1 MEKQFRVSKR
11 DGTIIDFDE
20 TKIAN
25 AIASALKSCKQQD
38 EGLSAQLAKEVTQ
51 ELLTSTKNPES
62 IWNVETIQDVVEAT
76 LVKHNLFSVAKEYI
90 LYRQKRT
97 DIRTIRSS
105 ASKVLND
112 LMFGDSED
120 VEIKRE
126 NANID
131 GNNTMGT
138 MLRVAGEATKNHTL
152 LNLRSPKHAQMHKEG
167 RIHEHDLDFASLCV
181 NCIQIPLNKLLDNGF
196 NTGHGS
202 IRTPSTIQ
210 SASTLTCIAIQSSQ
224 NDCFGGQAIPLLDF
238 YLAPYVAKSFV
249 RNILKCICILMD
261 WEYETI
267 KKEFTPKIDKIIMQR
282 RGIMDE
288 EGKNII
294 VELFTESFT
303 DDIEDIISKY
313 NFPLSNFF
321 RDKVFIHATSATIN
335 DCNQAMESLIHNLC
349 SLASRAGG
357 QVPFSSVNFGQDTSI
372 EGRAVSHALLR
383 AIDNGLGNGETAI
396 FPIAVMQ
403 LKKGVTDEGSP
414 NYDLFVKACK
424 VSAKRLFPNFVNL
437 DAPFNLKYYDK
448 SRPETFAATMG
459 CRTRVIGNTYDK
471 SKEIW
476 PGRGNIFPITVN
488 LPYIALEA
496 KELLKDQ
503 INHTEAL
510 KDKFFELLNIQID
523 EVFNLMKDRF
533 EIVARRKVK
542 NYPFLMGQG
551 LYLDSDKLGPDDEIR
566 SVIKHGTLT
575 MGFIGLAE
583 TLIVLT
589 GKHHGESEASQLLG
603 LNIVKFMHERC
614 VAESERTQMNYSLM
628 GSPAEGCCG
637 RLLQLTRKK
646 FGVIPGVTDHEF
658 LTNSSHIPVYYPISA
673 FKKVMLEAP
682 YHQYCPAG
690 HIGYIEL
697 DGDTSKNVTAFMT
710 LVNYMADAGM
720 GYFAINHPVDRDPIC
735 GYIGIIDEV
744 CPRCGRREGEG
755 VSREKL
761 LSLLAYQ
768 PDPKY
773 DARRAYEREECI
785 ETTVNTVELDM
796 KK

>member
-11 DGTIIDFDE
+11 DGTIIDFNE
-20 TKIAN
+20 TKIVN
-25 AIASALKSCKQQD
+25 AIASAFKSCNQQD
-38 EGLSAQLAKEVTQ
+38 EGLSVQLAKEVTQ
-51 ELLTSTKNPES
+51 ELLTSTKDPES

-76 LVKHNLFSVAKEYI
+76 LVKHNLFNVAKEYI

-261 WEYETI
+261 WEYETV
-267 KKEFTPKIDKIIMQR
+267 KKKFTPKIDEIIMQR
-282 RGIMDE
+282 RGIMDD

-294 VELFTESFT
+294 IELFTESFA
-303 DDIEDIISKY
+303 DDIENIISKY
-313 NFPLSNFF
+313 NLPLSNFF
-321 RDKVFIHATSATIN
+321 YDKVFIHATRATTN
-335 DCNQAMESLIHNLC
+335 DCNQSMESLIHNLC

-372 EGRAVSHALLR
+372 EGRAVSHALLH

-471 SKEIW
+471 SKEVW

-503 INHTEAL
+503 DNHTEAL
-510 KDKFFELLNIQID
+510 KDKFFELLNNQID
-523 EVFNLMKDRF
+523 EVFDLMKDRF

-614 VAESERTQMNYSLM
+614 VTESERTQMNYSLM

-646 FGVIPGVTDHEF
+646 FGIIPGVTDHEF

-690 HIGYIEL
+690 HIGYVEL
-697 DGDTSKNVTAFMT
+697 DGDTSKNVSAFMT

-755 VSREKL
+755 VSRSKL

-773 DARRAYEREECI
+773 DARRAYCAAEQS
-785 ETTVNTVELDM
+785 ETTTNPIDSND
-796 KK
+796 